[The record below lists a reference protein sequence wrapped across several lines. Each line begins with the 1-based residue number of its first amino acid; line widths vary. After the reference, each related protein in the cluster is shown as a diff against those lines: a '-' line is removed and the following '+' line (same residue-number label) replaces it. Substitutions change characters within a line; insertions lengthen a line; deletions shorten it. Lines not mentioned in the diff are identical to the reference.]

1 MVLFVCVLAGI
12 LGMVA
17 CMLYHIRISFGIEL
31 MNMNLTAHVE
41 IGLLFGLIRI
51 PVTIEMSLFSLFHK
65 IREQQKNSKRI
76 KLKSGQVL
84 QILQHGKKTRTTWFP
99 SFHCR
104 GRIGI
109 ADDAFLSVIVAGI
122 TQAVFQS
129 AFHIF
134 LQPRSGRISIRPN
147 FESNGIWFY
156 LEGILQIVPT
166 QIIGV
171 LILGAKTR
179 RNKA

>member
-1 MVLFVCVLAGI
+1 
-12 LGMVA
+12 MVA
-17 CMLYHIRISFGIEL
+17 CMLYHIRIGFGIEL
-31 MNMNLTAHVE
+31 VNMNLTAHVE
-41 IGLLFGLIRI
+41 IYLLFGLIRI

-84 QILQHGKKTRTTWFP
+84 QILQHGKKTRTNWFP

-109 ADDAFLSVIVAGI
+109 AADAFLSVIVAGI

-134 LQPRSGRISIRPN
+134 LQPRSGRIYIRPN
-147 FESNGIWFY
+147 FERNGIWFY